1 MNLLSL
7 YYSICD
13 KVKMLIP
20 IQSAFLKRKV
30 IVYTSDIGF
39 LIDIDMLVL
48 KVKSAI

>member
-7 YYSICD
+7 CD

-30 IVYTSDIGF
+30 IVYISDIEF
-39 LIDIDMLVL
+39 LIDIDVPVL
-48 KVKSAI
+48 KVKSTI